1 MSEFKK
7 ALEDVFEERADELG
21 AGALAL
27 LEAIF
32 ERGVLEGRQL
42 ERQDQLEQFP
52 LEKAVRSECGNYL
65 CVPVPR
71 HMLVLE
77 GAAAGMDRLEREIRT
92 RQRST
97 ATSSSP
103 MSEMLAA
110 MDGEI
115 LEKLASQARELEGL
129 QHELALVIPARA
141 PRVVPARQRAN
152 ASDWVSLEDVVGT
165 AMPDPEAWKREL
177 FGTYATSQTSSM
189 ADALR
194 RSVTVTPLD
203 GSSGKR

>member
-42 ERQDQLEQFP
+42 ERRDQLEQFP

-77 GAAAGMDRLEREIRT
+77 GAAAGMDRLEHEIRT
-92 RQRST
+92 RQRSST
-97 ATSSSP
+97 TSAGP

-115 LEKLASQARELEGL
+115 LEKLASQARELGSL

-141 PRVVPARQRAN
+141 PRVPARTPAN
-152 ASDWVSLEDVVGT
+152 ASNWYSFEDSGGL
-165 AMPDPEAWKREL
+165 AMPDPDVWKTEF
-177 FGTYATSQTSSM
+177 FGSYATSQTSSM

-194 RSVTVTPLD
+194 RCVTVTPLD